1 MASNAPSHAADT
13 EVQPVNIHRLV
24 EIFELLS
31 ADYVLVSAP
40 NDSETDPE
48 TDTDADAAA
57 AAPEDER
64 IVLQTGLPHLTIHF
78 DIQDD
83 TLSAF
88 ATWEGRL
95 DASAEETVAPIIA
108 DFNWQ
113 MVAPTL
119 SYAFSDGQGKH
130 PTEQIV
136 INGNRAMAIG
146 EGLSRNQLGTFILS
160 VFGSFSAAFEAVA
173 QAFPQAVTWNEED

>member
-1 MASNAPSHAADT
+1 MAFNAPSHAADT

-24 EIFELLS
+24 EIFELLG

-40 NDSETDPE
+40 NDPE

-64 IVLQTGLPHLTIHF
+64 IVLQTGMPHLIIHF

-95 DASAEETVAPIIA
+95 DTSAEETVAPIIA

-119 SYAFSDGQGKH
+119 SYTFSDGQGKH

-146 EGLSRNQLGTFILS
+146 EGLSRNQLGTFVLS

-173 QAFPQAVTWNEED
+173 QAFPRAVT